1 MSLASVAAPLLAC
14 AGLHCVSLGLARARL
29 TSPQL
34 ECLLGSCERG
44 RCGCS
49 DCGEAGEAVEEGEAL
64 SLNISNND
72 LASLPQDSLAQA
84 LPRLLRLNVGRS
96 EHSSSNHLF
105 ASIKV
110 CTYSK
115 KEAF

>member
-29 TSPQL
+29 TPPQL

-44 RCGCS
+44 RCGCREAE
-49 DCGEAGEAVEEGEAL
+49 EAGEAGEAL

-96 EHSSSNHLF
+96 EHSSNPLHLLQKECFLGAF
-105 ASIKV
+105 A
-110 CTYSK
+110 
-115 KEAF
+115 EATT